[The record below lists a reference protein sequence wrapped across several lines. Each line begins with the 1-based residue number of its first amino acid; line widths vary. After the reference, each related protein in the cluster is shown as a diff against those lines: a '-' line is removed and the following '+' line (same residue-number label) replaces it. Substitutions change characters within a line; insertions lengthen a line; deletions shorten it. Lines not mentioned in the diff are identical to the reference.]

1 MIASDALP
9 RRPELDDPWR
19 RLLWLTPA
27 ALLLWVALLMGFA
40 FLLQGTPQP
49 PGSIER
55 LDARLI
61 DLPAPAAPGGLQG
74 EAAPAA
80 PATVEP
86 PAPPPPQSQPHV
98 EKKPVQAPVV
108 RAKKKKEAPPP
119 VYDARG
125 THTLPADEVEGT
137 TGTEAPTSGASDTLS
152 NCAPG
157 HGGGG
162 GMGRDSIGA
171 RAIYAPSPT
180 IPDDLRENVFE
191 AVALAHFHVSFDG
204 VATVTLAQPT
214 SNPRLNL
221 LLLDTLK
228 QWRFFPAIRN
238 GIATDSEFDV
248 RIPIAVQDH

>member
-1 MIASDALP
+1 MIAADRLSP
-9 RRPELDDPWR
+9 PPKLDEPLR
-19 RLLWLTPA
+19 RLAWVTPSA
-27 ALLLWVALLMGFA
+27 LLVWTLLLSGFALLLQDAGR
-40 FLLQGTPQP
+40 P
-49 PGSIER
+49 PASIER

-61 DLPAPAAPGGLQG
+61 DLPAPAPPGGLQG

-86 PAPPPPQSQPHV
+86 PVPPPPPQPHV
-98 EKKPVQAPVV
+98 EKKPAEAPVPRV
-108 RAKKKKEAPPP
+108 RKKKAAPPP

-125 THTLPADEVEGT
+125 THTLPADEVEGA
-137 TGTEAPTSGASDTLS
+137 TGTQAQTAAESGTLA
-152 NCAPG
+152 NGAAG
-157 HGGGG
+157 HAGGGG
-162 GMGRDSIGA
+162 PGADRIGA
-171 RAIYAPSPT
+171 RAIYAPAPT

-191 AVALAHFHVSFDG
+191 TVALAHFHVSFDG
-204 VATVTLAQPT
+204 VAKVTLTQPT

-248 RIPIAVQDH
+248 RIPITVQ